1 MDIHE
6 RWICIRDG
14 YNYTSHAY
22 KDTQKRG
29 SAKESAVDL
38 SCRNDISSG
47 PGQQL
52 AINSV
57 IGKGKDE
64 LDSGLF
70 SACGLHI

>member
-1 MDIHE
+1 M
-6 RWICIRDG
+6 
-14 YNYTSHAY
+14 
-22 KDTQKRG
+22 QKRG
-29 SAKESAVDL
+29 SAKESVVDL
-38 SCRNDISSG
+38 SCRNDIS
-47 PGQQL
+47 GQQL

>member
-1 MDIHE
+1 MD
-6 RWICIRDG
+6 CIRDG
-14 YNYTSHAY
+14 YTYTTHAY
-22 KDTQKRG
+22 KDMQKRG
-29 SAKESAVDL
+29 SAKESVVDL
-38 SCRNDISSG
+38 SCRNDIS
-47 PGQQL
+47 GQQL